1 MAEDKKQEQSPQG
14 NNTDELDP
22 NKIRAE
28 EKIERNH
35 DIEGLLIGGA
45 VGLIVGMI
53 ISFNAIFAMQIGMF
67 LGLVV
72 GVKIKKK

>member
-1 MAEDKKQEQSPQG
+1 MSEDKKREQTFQE

-22 NKIRAE
+22 NKIKTE
-28 EKIERNH
+28 GKIERNH
-35 DIEGLLIGGA
+35 DIEGLLVGGV
-45 VGLIVGMI
+45 VGLIVGII

-72 GVKIKKK
+72 GVIIKKK